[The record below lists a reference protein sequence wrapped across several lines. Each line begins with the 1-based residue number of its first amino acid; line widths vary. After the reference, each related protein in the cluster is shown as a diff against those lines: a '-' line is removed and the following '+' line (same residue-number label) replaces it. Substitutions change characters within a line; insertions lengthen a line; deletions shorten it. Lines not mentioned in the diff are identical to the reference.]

1 MAAGGNRTGVGCQ
14 RAARDAGGATVHG
27 DRQRRS
33 VATET
38 LVAIRVGSP
47 SPTSA
52 LFPFG
57 LFPSPSCVC
66 PSERLWK
73 LYLNHW
79 IRQATRLDALARLPA
94 CPPGAAA
101 QHFDQHRRHYS
112 LLFATFFNQNNYRG
126 NGIAPATATAS
137 ATANVQAPGGSS
149 SGTNS
154 SDVPLATSEPVD
166 PAAYVVPALAAG
178 AEAGTGAGDAR
189 GSRGSS
195 GVLGRL
201 RRYSAPAVLLTYC
214 TVPSP
219 RIATPSLCASYGPLA
234 LSVLLSGLL

>member
-1 MAAGGNRTGVGCQ
+1 M
-14 RAARDAGGATVHG
+14 
-27 DRQRRS
+27 
-33 VATET
+33 
-38 LVAIRVGSP
+38 
-47 SPTSA
+47 
-52 LFPFG
+52 F
-57 LFPSPSCVC
+57 VC
-66 PSERLWK
+66 ASERLWK

-112 LLFATFFNQNNYRG
+112 LLFATLFNQNNYRG
-126 NGIAPATATAS
+126 NATATAS
-137 ATANVQAPGGSS
+137 ATANVQAPGGGS
-149 SGTNS
+149 SGSGTSS

-166 PAAYVVPALAAG
+166 PAAAYLVPALAAG

-201 RRYSAPAVLLTYC
+201 RR
-214 TVPSP
+214 
-219 RIATPSLCASYGPLA
+219 
-234 LSVLLSGLL
+234 